1 MAESNMQQYND
12 LLNRNL
18 MLLSSYPIGFYDHL
32 WKENNEL
39 KKDNDSLSESNRL
52 LRKRNYEYRD
62 KIDELNDI
70 INPPLKKH
78 KGNKYDFVKFRKTKD
93 SYDDNE
99 INRVLYNI
107 RSIKDIINLDNK
119 WREIRHNSVLQRL
132 FNIIPPL
139 KKLDSMV
146 GLQSVKSNL
155 FKRIIY
161 YVRNPNNE
169 DYLHTII
176 AGPPGVGKTELS
188 KIYADIFVRLGIL
201 KNDKFIEIKRDDLV
215 GKYLGQTAPK
225 TRKLLDD
232 AMGGVIFLDEAY
244 SLGNEEKRDS
254 FSKEAIDM
262 INQYLSEKKNEFM
275 MIVAGYD
282 DELDKC
288 FFSYNPGLKRRFSS
302 YYKIDKYSPK
312 ELSKIFKGKVDMS
325 KYNLNIKEEVLI
337 KFFKDNY
344 DDFKYFGGDV
354 EKILSEI
361 KYTQS
366 FRTFNENI
374 DSNDIIFK
382 DLEDAY
388 SSFKSNRK
396 EKEKNLPPPGLYI

>member
-1 MAESNMQQYND
+1 
-12 LLNRNL
+12 
-18 MLLSSYPIGFYDHL
+18 MLLSTYPVGFYNQL
-32 WKENNEL
+32 WNENNEL
-39 KKDNDSLSESNRL
+39 KKDNDSLTESNRV

-62 KIDELNDI
+62 KIDELKEILNL
-70 INPPLKKH
+70 PKK
-78 KGNKYDFVKFRKTKD
+78 KVRTSKYDFTKFRKNKD
-93 SYDDNE
+93 SYDEHE

-107 RSIKDIINLDNK
+107 RSIKDVINLDDK
-119 WREIRHNSVLQRL
+119 WRSIRHNSVLQRL
-132 FNIIPPL
+132 YNIIPPL
-139 KKLDSMV
+139 KKLNNMI
-146 GLQSVKSNL
+146 GLDSVKKNL
-155 FKRIIY
+155 FKKIIY
-161 YVRNPNNE
+161 YVRNPNND

-176 AGPPGVGKTELS
+176 TGPPGVGKTELS
-188 KIYADIFVRLGIL
+188 KIYAEIFVRLGIL

-225 TRKLLDD
+225 TRKLLED
-232 AMGGVIFLDEAY
+232 AMGGVVFLDEAY

-302 YYKIDKYSPK
+302 YYKIDKYSFK
-312 ELSKIFKGKVDMS
+312 ELSNIFRGKINKS
-325 KYNLNIKEEVLI
+325 KYNLKIKDETLNR
-337 KFFKDNY
+337 FFKDNY

-354 EKILSEI
+354 EKIISEI

-374 DSNDIIFK
+374 DSDDIIYK

-396 EKEKNLPPPGLYI
+396 EKKKDLPPPGLYI

>member
-1 MAESNMQQYND
+1 MADSNIQQYND
-12 LLNRNL
+12 LLSRNL
-18 MLLSSYPIGFYDHL
+18 MLLSSYPVGFYNQL
-32 WKENNEL
+32 WNENNEL
-39 KKDNDSLSESNRL
+39 KKDNDSLTESNRV
-52 LRKRNYEYRD
+52 LRKRNYDYRD
-62 KIDELNDI
+62 KIDELKEI
-70 INPPLKKH
+70 LNPPKK
-78 KGNKYDFVKFRKTKD
+78 KQRTSKYEFTKFRKNKD
-93 SYDDNE
+93 SYDENE

-107 RSIKDIINLDNK
+107 KTIKDVINLDDK
-119 WREIRHNSVLQRL
+119 WRSIRHNSVLQRL
-132 FNIIPPL
+132 YNIIPPL
-139 KKLDSMV
+139 KKLDNMT
-146 GLQSVKSNL
+146 GLDSVKKNL
-155 FKRIIY
+155 FKKIIY
-161 YVRNPNNE
+161 FVRNPNND

-188 KIYADIFVRLGIL
+188 KIYAEIFVRLGIL

-225 TRKLLDD
+225 TRKLLED
-232 AMGGVIFLDEAY
+232 AMGGVVFLDEAY

-302 YYKIDKYSPK
+302 YYKIDNYSFK
-312 ELSKIFKGKVDMS
+312 ELSNIFRGKIAKS
-325 KYNLNIKEEVLI
+325 KYNLKIKDEALNR
-337 KFFKDNY
+337 FFKDNY

-354 EKILSEI
+354 EKIISEI

-374 DSNDIIFK
+374 DSDDIIHK

-396 EKEKNLPPPGLYI
+396 EKEKDLPPPGLYI